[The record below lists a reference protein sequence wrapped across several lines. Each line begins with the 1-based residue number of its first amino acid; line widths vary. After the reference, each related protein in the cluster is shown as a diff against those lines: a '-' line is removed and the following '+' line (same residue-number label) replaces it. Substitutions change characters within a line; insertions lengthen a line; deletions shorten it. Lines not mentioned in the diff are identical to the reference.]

1 MDNFKFSLLFLIA
14 FAISLF
20 LTPFFAKVAKK
31 FGLVDHPGHR
41 KTHVKPVAYLGGAA
55 IFAALTFIL
64 CLFWLFGFH
73 STYISPENEKMLL
86 IFSASIGVFLVGLLD
101 DVFHIRPRDKVIG
114 QLIFGG
120 LFVVFGYRFEILQV
134 PGFQPVAL
142 GLAAIP
148 FTLFWILSVI
158 NAFNMIDGL
167 DGLAGTVTA
176 GSLFLLGAASAMIG
190 NSGILILSLAAMGS
204 VLGFLRYN
212 WSPARIYMGD
222 AGSNGLGML
231 LAASL
236 VALGQ
241 NNCWFPGS
249 LTPTKGLEQPFP
261 YQVFVVTLLVS
272 YPALEIL
279 LSVFRRFLKGR
290 PISRGDKGHIHHRLL
305 NLGWAK
311 QGACL
316 AALGVTLLMGSVPL
330 ALLAHQYGKATWL
343 LAVSSLFLGLVLS
356 FLGFLNFLL
365 PHVVARNRPHF
376 LIANS
381 FIAMQ
386 RGKLGLAR
394 NREEVL
400 ALLSQTCAEFGVQ
413 GFKIDVKSNGH
424 GNSPCRY
431 SWERSHE
438 MAREYLN
445 YLKTDIVKGNF
456 EHFREQLKLAGG
468 DCDAFWIFEPHTE
481 ERDLDVEYRVLVS
494 EFMKEA
500 MGQLYILPGNKG
512 DNPLVQLNGLAH
524 GKVRSSLL
532 SRRQPKSKSVP
543 TGSRISAG

>member
-1 MDNFKFSLLFLIA
+1 MDSLELSLLFLSA
-14 FAISLF
+14 LISGFF
-20 LTPFFAKVAKK
+20 LTPLFGKVAKK
-31 FGLVDHPGHR
+31 FGLMDYPGHR
-41 KTHVKPVAYLGGAA
+41 KTHAKPVAYLGGVAV
-55 IFAALTFIL
+55 FAALSLTLGF
-64 CLFWLFGFH
+64 FWLLSFRSFN
-73 STYISPENEKMLL
+73 ISQENEKIFL
-86 IFSASIGVFLVGLLD
+86 IFVASFGVFVVGLWD
-101 DVFHIRPRDKVIG
+101 DISHIRPRDKVLG
-114 QLIFGG
+114 QLIFAG
-120 LFVVFGYRFEILQV
+120 LFSAFGYRFETFQV
-134 PGFQPVAL
+134 PGFQPVDL
-142 GLAAIP
+142 GVVSIP
-148 FTLFWILSVI
+148 FTVFWILSVI

-167 DGLAGTVTA
+167 DGLASTVTA

-212 WSPARIYMGD
+212 WSPASIYLGD

-249 LTPTKGLEQPFP
+249 PTLTKELGQPFP

-272 YPALEIL
+272 YPVLEIL
-279 LSVFRRFLKGR
+279 LSVFRRLLKGR

-316 AALGVTLLMGSVPL
+316 AALGVTFLMGSVPI

-343 LAVSSLFLGLVLS
+343 LAVSSLLLGLVLS

-386 RGKLGLAR
+386 RGKLGLAGS
-394 NREEVL
+394 REDVL

-413 GFKIDVKSNGH
+413 GFKINVNSNGH

-438 MAREYLN
+438 MSREYLN

-456 EHFREQLKLAGG
+456 EHFKEQLSLEGG
-468 DCDAFWIFEPHTE
+468 NCDAFWIFEPHTE

-500 MGQLYILPGNKG
+500 MDRLYVLKGNKS
-512 DNPLVQLNGLAH
+512 DNPVVQLNGLAH

-532 SRRQPKSKSVP
+532 SRRHVKKN
-543 TGSRISAG
+543 